1 MSEGEEY
8 LLKWND
14 YHSSFLYMMENF
26 CLSEE
31 MVDCTIST
39 GSKKYSA
46 HKIILATC
54 SSYFRSLLATVEP
67 HQHPIF
73 VLHDIDDGLLEMLL
87 KYMYSG
93 KVNVTEDKLVPLVT
107 AAKDLEIKG
116 LIDVPVE
123 DNQQKIT
130 TSKTSLSIKGIPQK
144 VPKIIENK
152 VYVLF

>member
-116 LIDVPVE
+116 LTDVPVE
-123 DNQQKIT
+123 DKQQKIT
-130 TSKTSLSIKGIPQK
+130 TSKTSLSIKGIPQRK
-144 VPKIIENK
+144 LQI
-152 VYVLF
+152 